1 MKRTFSFGD
10 IFQQSRGQGTRQR
23 RSQRLLVVGGVG
35 LIAACYGLVRLA
47 YGLYLPDVEA
57 ELGLDASMAGVVSGG
72 ASAMYCAAAIAGF
85 FLAGRM
91 PRILVAGAAST
102 AGGGALGMALASQ
115 VEGFAAFAIVSS
127 AGAGLAS
134 PALVELLRRAVSG
147 DRGQRLQVVVNAGTG
162 PGLVLAGALAM
173 LLLPD
178 WRLAWAAAAV
188 VTFLSAFAVLT
199 STALPS
205 TALPSTAL
213 PSSGRARHRD
223 ASAAVPPRAWFGQHL
238 RVICA
243 ALLLGAGSAAVWTFG
258 RTVLVDGGASGDFSA
273 LAWMC
278 LGLGGALVLPLSA
291 AVRRLGS
298 TRAWMLTALVVAAST
313 ALIGL
318 FPGVRPLALL
328 ACVAFGWGYTA
339 ATGALITWTSEI
351 DERRASAGTALL
363 FVVLVLGQGLG
374 AALAGWG
381 LAAATPGLVFVVA
394 AALSAAAIVPARPVA
409 SIVRVP

>member
-10 IFQQSRGQGTRQR
+10 GV
-23 RSQRLLVVGGVG
+23 QRLLVVGGVG

-47 YGLYLPDVEA
+47 YGLYLPDIEA
-57 ELGLDASMAGVVSGG
+57 DLGLDPSMAGAVSGG
-72 ASAMYCAAAIAGF
+72 ASAMYCVAAIVGF
-85 FLAGRM
+85 FLAGRL
-91 PRILVAGAAST
+91 PRTLVAGAAST
-102 AGGGALGMALASQ
+102 AGGGALGMAVASQ

-147 DRGQRLQVVVNAGTG
+147 DRGQRFQVVVNAGTG
-162 PGLVLAGALAM
+162 PGLVLAGALAL

-178 WRLAWAAAAV
+178 WRLGWAAAAI
-188 VTFLSAFAVLT
+188 VTVLSAVAVLI
-199 STALPS
+199 STAR
-205 TALPSTAL
+205 
-213 PSSGRARHRD
+213 SSIGRVQRHG
-223 ASAAVPPRAWFGQHL
+223 ASAAVPPRAWFGQHV

-258 RTVLVDGGASGDFSA
+258 RTVLVEGGASGDFSA

-291 AVRRLGS
+291 ALRRLGS

-328 ACVAFGWGYTA
+328 VCVAFGWGYTA

-351 DERRASAGTALL
+351 DEQRASAGTAML

-381 LAAATPGLVFVVA
+381 LDAGTPGLVFGIA
-394 AALSAAAIVPARPVA
+394 AALSAAAIAPARPVA